1 MLHYRGLIISC
12 LAQLLTLS
20 LRAQPQLDGFE
31 FFGDDQSIIQ
41 GKLSSDFKF
50 LRKNKMNTSYQP
62 AVFTMYGENG
72 DSLSLIVK
80 IKARG
85 EFRRQQCS
93 FSPIRIKF
101 KKDHFTNSTL
111 KEHNKLKWVTH
122 CQPGKGQTDKVIEE
136 YLIYKAYAYLTEF
149 SFRVRLMEIEYVDTG
164 SKRSPGF
171 YYAFLMEDIDQVAQR
186 NEAME
191 LNEKKMHPELADR
204 KISTTLA
211 MAMYMI
217 GFTDWSV
224 TTMHNIKLIQIKN
237 STRRPIPI
245 PYDFDYSGLIDPAYA
260 LPPEFLGI
268 EDVTQRVFR
277 GFCRLDGE
285 WTDARKLF
293 LENKDNILN
302 LWQNDTLLNSRVKN
316 TDLQYLVKFFD
327 IISDDKKFNR
337 TIKAECRNELDVVI
351 GGINR

>member
-12 LAQLLTLS
+12 LAQLFTLS
-20 LRAQPQLDGFE
+20 ISAQSQLDGFE
-31 FFGDDQSIIQ
+31 FFGDGQSIIQ

-72 DSLSLIVK
+72 DSLSVSVK

-85 EFRRQQCS
+85 EFRRQECS

-101 KKDHFTNSTL
+101 KKDDFTNSTV
-111 KEHNKLKWVTH
+111 KEYNKLKWVTH
-122 CQPGKGQTDKVIEE
+122 CQSGKGQSDKVIEE

-171 YYAFLMEDIDQVAQR
+171 YYAFLIEDIDQVAHR
-186 NEAME
+186 NGALE
-191 LNEKKMHPELADR
+191 LKVRNLHPEHGDR
-204 KISTTLA
+204 EISTIMP

-217 GFTDWSV
+217 GFTDWEV
-224 TTMHNIKLIQIKN
+224 MTMHNIKLIQIKN
-237 STRRPIPI
+237 SNRRPIPI

-268 EDVTQRVFR
+268 SDVTQRVFR
-277 GFCRLDGE
+277 GFCRVDSE
-285 WTDARKLF
+285 WADARKLF

-302 LWQNDTLLNSRVKN
+302 LWQNDTLLNPRVKN
-316 TDLQYLVKFFD
+316 TDLQYLEEFFD
-327 IISDDKKFNR
+327 IIADDKKFSK
-337 TIKAECRNELDVVI
+337 TIKAECRKDLDVVI